1 MNQSTEI
8 PFIFYLFVT
17 LWYNFLKIR
26 GIQGVITIKR
36 VFGHLA
42 GLKSS
47 QIKRLERTYRRRI
60 PPQKVINSEIARYL
74 SKISYEIKRQV
85 GILVNRKGIIEYVI
99 VGDHQGIV
107 IPPLQRYRSGLLRL
121 RGLRC
126 IHTHLRDEPLTQDD
140 ITDLALLRFDMMGAL
155 SVDGSGSPSR
165 IFLGHLLPENPMG
178 KKWELLAPHRPWGLD
193 IDFLG
198 FIQSLEDEF
207 ERTQRAKALGNGRE
221 NALLVTVTDSNQEDI
236 EDSIQELKELV
247 KTSGGVTVDS
257 VIQRPKKVH
266 PRLLI
271 GRGKLTEITI
281 RCMQLGVDLIIF
293 NRDLSPAQMVS
304 ISDFTELRVIDRT
317 QLILDIFAQRA
328 HSRDGKVQVE
338 LAQLRYLLPRL
349 TVKNTAMSRLTGGIG
364 GRGPGETK
372 LEINRRRVRDRIVR
386 LEKELKNLGRERKQ
400 RRGRRIDRGIPIL
413 SIVGYTNAG
422 KSTLFNALTK
432 SHVNVEEKLF
442 ATLDTATRRL
452 RFPREREVV
461 ISDTVG
467 FIRNLPKDLM
477 AAFRATLDELRDADC
492 LIHLVDLSNPG
503 FEEHILAVESILNEL
518 DLKAIPKLLVFN
530 KEDKVDSRFI
540 RQCCQRHGALSISAI
555 KGKNLNNLLSRIEGI
570 LWKDID
576 PIIDPGIGR
585 AKSPV
590 DKRRML

>member
-1 MNQSTEI
+1 M
-8 PFIFYLFVT
+8 
-17 LWYNFLKIR
+17 
-26 GIQGVITIKR
+26 
-36 VFGHLA
+36 
-42 GLKSS
+42 
-47 QIKRLERTYRRRI
+47 
-60 PPQKVINSEIARYL
+60 
-74 SKISYEIKRQV
+74 

-107 IPPLQRYRSGLLRL
+107 IPPLPRYRRGLLRL

-155 SVDGSGSPSR
+155 SVDGSGLPGR
-165 IFLGHLLPENPMG
+165 IYLGHLLPENPTE
-178 KKWELLAPHRPWGLD
+178 KKWELLSPHRPWGLD
-193 IDFLG
+193 IDFLEY
-198 FIQSLEDEF
+198 IQSLEDEF
-207 ERTQRAKALGNGRE
+207 ERTQRSKALKDGKE
-221 NALLVTVTDSNQEDI
+221 NALLVTVAGSNQGDI
-236 EDSIQELKELV
+236 EESVQELKELV

-257 VIQRPKKVH
+257 VIQRPKKLH

-271 GRGKLTEITI
+271 GMGKLTDITI

-293 NRDLSPAQMVS
+293 NRDLSPAQMAS

-349 TVKNTAMSRLTGGIG
+349 TTKNTAMSRLTGGIG

-372 LEINRRRVRDRIVR
+372 LEINRRRVRDRIAR
-386 LEKELKNLGRERKQ
+386 LEKELQNLGREREQ
-400 RRGRRIDRGIPIL
+400 RRERRVNRGIPII

-432 SHVNVEEKLF
+432 SDGNVEEKLF

-452 RFPREREVV
+452 RFPRDREVI

-467 FIRNLPKDLM
+467 FIRDLPKDLIG
-477 AAFRATLDELRDADC
+477 AFRATLDELKDSDL
-492 LIHLVDLSNPG
+492 LIHLADLSNRG
-503 FEEHILAVESILNEL
+503 FEEHIHAVETILFEL
-518 DLKAIPKLLVFN
+518 ELKTMPRLLVFN
-530 KEDKVDSRFI
+530 KEDKVNSSLI
-540 RQCCQRHGALSISAI
+540 RQACRRYNAISISALRGI
-555 KGKNLNNLLSRIEGI
+555 NLDGLLSTIDGM
-570 LWKDID
+570 LWKDLNPTRELGID
-576 PIIDPGIGR
+576 RTSTP
-585 AKSPV
+585 S
-590 DKRRML
+590 

>member
-1 MNQSTEI
+1 
-8 PFIFYLFVT
+8 
-17 LWYNFLKIR
+17 
-26 GIQGVITIKR
+26 
-36 VFGHLA
+36 
-42 GLKSS
+42 
-47 QIKRLERTYRRRI
+47 
-60 PPQKVINSEIARYL
+60 
-74 SKISYEIKRQV
+74 
-85 GILVNRKGIIEYVI
+85 
-99 VGDHQGIV
+99 
-107 IPPLQRYRSGLLRL
+107 
-121 RGLRC
+121 
-126 IHTHLRDEPLTQDD
+126 
-140 ITDLALLRFDMMGAL
+140 MMGAL
-155 SVDGSGSPSR
+155 SVDGFGMPGR
-165 IFLGHLLPENPMG
+165 IYLGHLLPENPTG
-178 KKWELLAPHRPWGLD
+178 KTWELLQPHRPWGLD
-193 IDFLG
+193 IDFLD

-207 ERTQRAKALGNGRE
+207 ERTQRTKALENGKE
-221 NALLVTVTDSNQEDI
+221 NALLVTVADSNQGDI
-236 EDSIQELKELV
+236 EECVQELKELV

-257 VIQRPKKVH
+257 VIQRPKKLH

-293 NRDLSPAQMVS
+293 NRDLSPAQMAS
-304 ISDFTELRVIDRT
+304 ISDVTELRVIDRT

-386 LEKELKNLGRERKQ
+386 LEKELKNLGRERE
-400 RRGRRIDRGIPIL
+400 RRRERRINRGIPII

-452 RFPREREVV
+452 RFQREREVI

-467 FIRNLPKDLM
+467 FIRDLPKDLM
-477 AAFRATLDELRDADC
+477 GAFRATLDELKDAD
-492 LIHLVDLSNPG
+492 LIIHLADLSKPG
-503 FEEHILAVESILNEL
+503 FEEQILAVETILDEL
-518 DLKAIPKLLVFN
+518 ELNTIPRVLVFN
-530 KEDKVDSRFI
+530 KEDRVDSGFI
-540 RQCCQRHGALSISAI
+540 RQSCRRYNAISISAL
-555 KGKNLNNLLSRIEGI
+555 KGKNLDNLLSKIDGM

-576 PIIDPGIGR
+576 SIIELGIGSAQTPR
-585 AKSPV
+585 
-590 DKRRML
+590 

>member
-1 MNQSTEI
+1 M
-8 PFIFYLFVT
+8 
-17 LWYNFLKIR
+17 
-26 GIQGVITIKR
+26 
-36 VFGHLA
+36 
-42 GLKSS
+42 SS
-47 QIKRLERTYRRRI
+47 QIKRLERIYRRRI
-60 PPQKVINSEIARYL
+60 PPQEVINSEIARYL
-74 SKISYEIKRQV
+74 SEISHEIKRQV
-85 GILVNRKGIIEYVI
+85 GILVNRKGTIEYVI
-99 VGDHQGIV
+99 VGDHHGIV
-107 IPPLQRYRSGLLRL
+107 IPPLPRYRRGLLRF

-140 ITDLALLRFDMMGAL
+140 ITDLALLGFDMMGAL
-155 SVDGSGSPSR
+155 SVDGFGMPGR
-165 IFLGHLLPENPMG
+165 IYLGHLLPENPTG
-178 KKWELLAPHRPWGLD
+178 KTWELLQPHRPWGLD
-193 IDFLG
+193 IDFLD

-207 ERTQRAKALGNGRE
+207 ERTQRTKALENGKE
-221 NALLVTVTDSNQEDI
+221 NALLVTVADSNQGDI
-236 EDSIQELKELV
+236 EECVQELKELV

-257 VIQRPKKVH
+257 VIQRPKKLH

-293 NRDLSPAQMVS
+293 NRDLSPAQMAS
-304 ISDFTELRVIDRT
+304 ISDVTELRVIDRT

-386 LEKELKNLGRERKQ
+386 LEKELKNLSRERE
-400 RRGRRIDRGIPIL
+400 RRRERRINRGIPII

-452 RFPREREVV
+452 RFQREREVI

-467 FIRNLPKDLM
+467 FIRDLPKDLM
-477 AAFRATLDELRDADC
+477 GAFRATLDELKDAD
-492 LIHLVDLSNPG
+492 LIIHLADLSKPG
-503 FEEHILAVESILNEL
+503 FEEQILAVETILDEL
-518 DLKAIPKLLVFN
+518 ELNTIPRVLVFN
-530 KEDKVDSRFI
+530 KEDRVDSGFI
-540 RQCCQRHGALSISAI
+540 RQSCRRYNAISISAL
-555 KGKNLNNLLSRIEGI
+555 KGKNLDNLLSKIDGM

-576 PIIDPGIGR
+576 SIIELGIGSAQTPR
-585 AKSPV
+585 
-590 DKRRML
+590 

>member
-1 MNQSTEI
+1 LGYST
-8 PFIFYLFVT
+8 
-17 LWYNFLKIR
+17 
-26 GIQGVITIKR
+26 
-36 VFGHLA
+36 

-47 QIKRLERTYRRRI
+47 QIKRLERIYRRRV
-60 PPQKVINSEIARYL
+60 PPQQVINAEIARYL
-74 SKISYEIKRQV
+74 SEISQEIKRQV

-107 IPPLQRYRSGLLRL
+107 IPSLPRYRRGLLRL

-140 ITDLALLRFDMMGAL
+140 ITDLALLRLDMMGAL
-155 SVDGSGSPSR
+155 SVDGSGLPGH
-165 IFLGHLLPENPMG
+165 IYLGHLLPENPME
-178 KKWELLAPHRPWGLD
+178 KKWELLSPHRPWGLD
-193 IDFLG
+193 IDFLD

-207 ERTQRAKALGNGRE
+207 ERTQRARALEDGKE
-221 NALLVTVTDSNQEDI
+221 NALLVTLTDSNQGGI
-236 EDSIQELKELV
+236 EDSVQELKELV
-247 KTSGGVTVDS
+247 KTSGGVAVDS
-257 VIQRPKKVH
+257 VIQRPKKLH

-293 NRDLSPAQMVS
+293 NRDLSPAQMAS

-349 TVKNTAMSRLTGGIG
+349 TAKNTAMSRLTGGIG

-386 LEKELKNLGRERKQ
+386 LEKELKNLGRERSQ
-400 RRGRRIDRGIPIL
+400 RKKRRTNRGIPIL
-413 SIVGYTNAG
+413 SIVGYTNVG

-452 RFPREREVV
+452 RFPRDREVI

-467 FIRNLPKDLM
+467 FIKDLPKDLM
-477 AAFRATLDELRDADC
+477 GAFRATLDELKDSNL
-492 LIHLVDLSNPG
+492 LIHLVDLSYPS
-503 FEEHILAVESILNEL
+503 FEEHIHAVETILIEL
-518 DLKAIPKLLVFN
+518 ELNTIPKLLVFN
-530 KEDKVDSRFI
+530 KEDKVDFFLIHQSCRRYDAI
-540 RQCCQRHGALSISAI
+540 SISALN
-555 KGKNLNNLLSRIEGI
+555 GKNLASLLSRIEGK
-570 LWKDID
+570 LWKDVV
-576 PIIDPGIGR
+576 PIRELGIGR
-585 AKSPV
+585 AQTPS
-590 DKRRML
+590 